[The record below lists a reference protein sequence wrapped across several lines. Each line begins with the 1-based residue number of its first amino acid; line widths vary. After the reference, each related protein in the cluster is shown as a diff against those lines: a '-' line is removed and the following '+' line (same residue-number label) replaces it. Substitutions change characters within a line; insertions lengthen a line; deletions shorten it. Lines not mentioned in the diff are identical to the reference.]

1 MPFGTTKRL
10 STVNNF
16 NVFYR
21 FNIINQ
27 VNSYVYLGNT
37 IDSSLNLNKNFGK
50 KYKKAS
56 GRMRLLTK
64 VRPYLNHA
72 AAFDIFNMMI
82 IPLLT
87 YCSIINLNCTLTHKR
102 LISSIE

>member
-1 MPFGTTKRL
+1 MNEDFKYIVQYLNDSELVINLKKGKAESVLFGTVKRL

-37 IDSSLNLNKNFGK
+37 IDSSLNLNKNFDNKYEKAFGK
-50 KYKKAS
+50 I
-56 GRMRLLTK
+56 L
-64 VRPYLNHA
+64 
-72 AAFDIFNMMI
+72 FE
-82 IPLLT
+82 
-87 YCSIINLNCTLTHKR
+87 
-102 LISSIE
+102 SSSSF